1 MDFNINPGEMHSSI
15 FKLWAIS
22 PMLDTSRIGQN
33 AWRRESFRPP
43 RNLAFSRMKHVLL
56 STYPGIRQTMCQSC
70 WLCQFQFWGNKYPL
84 QNPRWQVPIK
94 LGESCQALCA
104 RKNWFPVLERTKR
117 KLWQCHAMSFFEIPS
132 LYHDL
137 VVARIRNL
145 HPRDCIHRCIVL
157 GWCQQIDPFGWSE
170 SFGHP

>member
-15 FKLWAIS
+15 FKPWAIS

-70 WLCQFQFWGNKYPL
+70 WLCQFQFWGSKYPL

-104 RKNWFPVLERTKR
+104 LKNGFPCFRSTDKEKAMVMSCNVLFCDPIFIPWSGRRKDQEFAPQR
-117 KLWQCHAMSFFEIPS
+117 
-132 LYHDL
+132 
-137 VVARIRNL
+137 L
-145 HPRDCIHRCIVL
+145 HP
-157 GWCQQIDPFGWSE
+157 
-170 SFGHP
+170 